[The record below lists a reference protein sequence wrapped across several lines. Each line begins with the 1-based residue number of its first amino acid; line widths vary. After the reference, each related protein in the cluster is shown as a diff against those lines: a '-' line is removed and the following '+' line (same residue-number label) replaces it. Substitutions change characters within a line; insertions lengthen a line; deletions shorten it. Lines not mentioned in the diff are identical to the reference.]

1 MKITT
6 TQLRKIIKE
15 ELKESFSRKLPGKA
29 VTLDFLEGQLKTW
42 RPEALER
49 LISVLETERFD
60 LTEEILKIA
69 SDELATYVYDSQ
81 D

>member
-1 MKITT
+1 MKITQ

-29 VTLDFLEGQLKTW
+29 VTLNFLKSELKTW

-69 SDELATYVYDSQ
+69 SDELATYTEHS
-81 D
+81 